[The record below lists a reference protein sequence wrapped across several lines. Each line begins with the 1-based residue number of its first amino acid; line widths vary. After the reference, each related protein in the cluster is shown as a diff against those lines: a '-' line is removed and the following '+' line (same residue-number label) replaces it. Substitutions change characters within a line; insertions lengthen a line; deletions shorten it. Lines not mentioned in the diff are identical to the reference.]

1 MQALYQNKQ
10 TVYFAQYSSATKAYD
25 SDGNYT
31 GEKPVNYGSINSV
44 EMNVSYVKGAV
55 DVSRGQAHLEEYG
68 IDTNYVATLV
78 TDDKACPINETSVL
92 WIGVEPTDEQGNPV
106 PYNYSVL
113 RRLPSLN
120 SITYVCR
127 EVDVK

>member
-25 SDGNYT
+25 ADGNYT

-44 EMNVSYVKGAV
+44 EMNVSY
-55 DVSRGQAHLEEYG
+55 VSRGQAHLEEYG